1 MVTAVPAMR
10 ALRVA
15 RYGEPAA
22 VLSIEEIEVP
32 EPGPGQ
38 VRVRTGAAALNLP
51 DVLLCRGTYALKPNL
66 PFTPGLDV
74 AGSVQATGPGVSD
87 DLVGTRVAGVA
98 ELPHGALAE
107 ASILAAD
114 RLYPLPASVDD
125 AAAAAMLIAFTTAH
139 VALRRRG
146 GLVPGEQVLIL
157 GGAGGVG
164 TAAIQVA
171 KVFGARVIAAA
182 SGADRVATCMRLGAD
197 VGVDVGS
204 GNLVGEVL
212 AATEGRG
219 VDVVYDPV
227 GGELFHA
234 ARRCTAPEGR
244 LLIVGFA
251 GGLQDIPANQL
262 LYRNQS
268 AVGVYLGAYSKDD
281 AGRAFMRSVWSELMD
296 WHAAGWIRPVID
308 REVGLDR
315 AAAALEDL
323 AARRVTGKVVVRP
336 ALDPR

>member
-1 MVTAVPAMR
+1 
-10 ALRVA
+10 
-15 RYGEPAA
+15 
-22 VLSIEEIEVP
+22 
-32 EPGPGQ
+32 
-38 VRVRTGAAALNLP
+38 
-51 DVLLCRGTYALKPNL
+51 VLLCRGTYALKPKL

-74 AGSVQATGPGVSD
+74 AGAVEATGPGVSA
-87 DLVGTRVAGVA
+87 DLVGARVAGVA

-107 ASILAAD
+107 ASILAAN
-114 RLYPLPASVDD
+114 RLYPLPDGVDD
-125 AAAAAMLIAFTTAH
+125 GAAAAMLIAFTTAH
-139 VALRRRG
+139 VALNRRG
-146 GLVPGEQVLIL
+146 GLVPGEQVLVL
-157 GGAGGVG
+157 GAAGGVG

-171 KVFGARVIAAA
+171 KAFGARVIAAA
-182 SGADRVATCMRLGAD
+182 SGADRVASCIALGAD
-197 VGVDVGS
+197 VGVDIRAGTMVE
-204 GNLVGEVL
+204 EVL
-212 AATEGRG
+212 ASTGGRG

-281 AGRAFMRSVWSELMD
+281 AGRAFMHSVWSELME
-296 WHAAGWIRPVID
+296 WHGAGRIRPVID
-308 REVGLDR
+308 REVGLDG

-336 ALDPR
+336 ALGAG